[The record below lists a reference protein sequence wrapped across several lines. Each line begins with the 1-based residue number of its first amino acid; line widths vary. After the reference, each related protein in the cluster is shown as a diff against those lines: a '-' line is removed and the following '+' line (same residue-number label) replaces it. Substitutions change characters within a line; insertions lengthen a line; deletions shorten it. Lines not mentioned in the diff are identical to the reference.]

1 MADAAAGETSAARS
15 GASDALQRKIG
26 GLLQNS
32 HNNSID
38 KAPFLG
44 DLPILGSLFRSNNF
58 KRSETE
64 LVIIVTPYL
73 VKPVSAGQLSLPT
86 DGYKAPTDAQRL
98 LMGQVF
104 DGKTGEKRP
113 MPRMAPPVTSQPGI
127 GPGAS
132 ATNPSK
138 AKKTAAADPGFSF
151 N

>member
-1 MADAAAGETSAARS
+1 M
-15 GASDALQRKIG
+15 IG
-26 GLLQNS
+26 GLLSNN

-44 DLPILGSLFRSNNF
+44 DLPILGALFRSNNF

-73 VKPVSAGQLSLPT
+73 VKPVSASQIALPT
-86 DGYKAPTDAQRL
+86 DGYKAATDAQRL
-98 LMGQVF
+98 LLGQAF

-113 MPRMAPPVTSQPGI
+113 VPKTAPPVTSQPGI
-127 GPGAS
+127 GSIGPGA
-132 ATNPSK
+132 AAKPAK
-138 AKKTAAADPGFSF
+138 GKKTAAADPGFSF